1 MFSMLKSYL
10 TIDEVA
16 DLLRCSIPSVY
27 RYVSQRKI
35 PFIKQNHRVL
45 FDPQDI
51 HAWMESKK
59 IQPSNYFTLK
69 SRKNEFSN

>member
-1 MFSMLKSYL
+1 MLSMKKSYL

-51 HAWMESKK
+51 HAWIESKK
-59 IQPSNYFTLK
+59 IHPSNSLTIK
-69 SRKNEFSN
+69 S